1 MDETE
6 LSSAVPCNEVVQ
18 ARHDDLPSPE
28 KEQDAID
35 QETVEID
42 QSIRLSARDALLQ
55 EQAHVQ
61 EAVLRCVSTERKCYS
76 MVHRF
81 G

>member
-28 KEQDAID
+28 KQQDAID
-35 QETVEID
+35 QETVGTY
-42 QSIRLSARDALLQ
+42 QSIRLSARDAHLQ

-76 MVHRF
+76 MVHRL